1 MKCNVSAQ
9 SHVGLRRPNNEDMIL
24 IGNRFL
30 RDETYEIQLQID
42 EHSGN
47 MLFALAD
54 GMGGHKGG
62 EVASEEVLKH
72 LSVFFDSLPS
82 GLSPEELRQTL
93 STWGREVHAHL
104 KEMGTAPE
112 LFEMGTTLVGFL
124 IYERK
129 AFWFSCGDSRVYMM
143 RGGELTQLSNDH
155 TYDRY
160 TGKKEHAHI
169 LVNCLGCGDSMY
181 FDFQELTDTPLV
193 GDTFLLCSDGLSDL
207 VSNEQLTRF
216 MRVGST
222 APALVR
228 MALSEG
234 GRDNVSVCLINFVS

>member
-30 RDETYEIQLQID
+30 RDETYEIKLQID

-104 KEMGTAPE
+104 KEMGTAPSCSKWE
-112 LFEMGTTLVGFL
+112 PLWSDSLFMS
-124 IYERK
+124 ERL
-129 AFWFSCGDSRVYMM
+129 F
-143 RGGELTQLSNDH
+143 
-155 TYDRY
+155 
-160 TGKKEHAHI
+160 
-169 LVNCLGCGDSMY
+169 
-181 FDFQELTDTPLV
+181 
-193 GDTFLLCSDGLSDL
+193 
-207 VSNEQLTRF
+207 
-216 MRVGST
+216 GS
-222 APALVR
+222 V
-228 MALSEG
+228 
-234 GRDNVSVCLINFVS
+234 VVIVVCI